1 MRASHHSFT
10 SLNVWSIWLVMRTK
24 LCNFLVFWLSIS
36 QLIVSVV
43 KSATFQLPLSTEVT
57 GLVRDRKLE
66 DWQLRHE
73 AEESVCLA
81 WVSADCV
88 NGCCCKPVYLPLDE
102 YWQPLCMLSVHA
114 ESEIDHPAI
123 LSSGP
128 NQPPL
133 HTATAAF
140 QVGQGHEGICC
151 YKDEWTEKLSV

>member
-1 MRASHHSFT
+1 
-10 SLNVWSIWLVMRTK
+10 MRTK
-24 LCNFLVFWLSIS
+24 LCYFLVFWLSIS
-36 QLIVSVV
+36 QLIVFVV
-43 KSATFQLPLSTEVT
+43 KSATFQLPLTTEVT

-81 WVSADCV
+81 DCV
-88 NGCCCKPVYLPLDE
+88 SGCCCKPVYLPVYLPLNE
-102 YWQPLCMLSVHA
+102 YWQPLHMLSVHA
-114 ESEIDHPAI
+114 EREIGHPSI

-151 YKDEWTEKLSV
+151 YKDEWTEKLTV